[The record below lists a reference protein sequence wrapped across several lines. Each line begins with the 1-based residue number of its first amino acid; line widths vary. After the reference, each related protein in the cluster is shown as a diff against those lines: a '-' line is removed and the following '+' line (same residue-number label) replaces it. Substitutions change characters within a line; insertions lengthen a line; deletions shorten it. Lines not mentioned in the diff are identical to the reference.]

1 MPRGPVSSTLAMT
14 HTSEKSRILFLDNLR
29 YLMVLLVLIL
39 HAAISYSNFVP
50 WWCVKEPNAHAAVFD
65 ILILILDVFLMP
77 VLFFIAGYFAISS
90 FRKRGTR
97 RFLKRK
103 FKRLGLPLF
112 IGIPLISPSFS
123 YIYHYTRNGFSS
135 HMGFGTYWLNYLK
148 TAGDFSIGTM
158 TSIDQFSQ
166 SHLWFMS
173 LLLFFFVVF
182 GLCARKTTLDDGS
195 SAVDLSGSTSPR
207 SILII
212 LVVMGIL
219 SAVFAFIGN
228 MLFARPDNPEP
239 WVTVVNLLQFQP
251 DSVGTYV
258 LYFGVGIYASHKKW
272 FISTIIPGHPAI
284 WLISCALLSGCLLL
298 TLNRLML
305 NFSIGI
311 YLSYLL
317 ARSFLCVSFLAAFSL
332 WAAGRWN
339 RPSQFNTLLALNS
352 YHIYITHFLIVVIIQ
367 LVLAGWSDGSVFI
380 KFGTVSAVS
389 ILASFGISH
398 YALRPYPRVSVIGL
412 YILLFIMLINIG
424 AAGS

>member
-1 MPRGPVSSTLAMT
+1 MT

-50 WWCVKEPNAHAAVFD
+50 WWCVKEPNVHAAVFD
-65 ILILILDVFLMP
+65 VLILILDVFLMP

-90 FRKRGTR
+90 FRKKGTR

-103 FKRLGLPLF
+103 FKRLGLPLL
-112 IGIPLISPSFS
+112 IGIPLVSPSFS
-123 YIYHYTRNGFSS
+123 YIYHFTRNGFSS
-135 HMGFGTYWLNYLK
+135 HMGFGAYWMDYLK

-182 GLCARKTTLDDGS
+182 GLCVGTTRLDDGS
-195 SAVDLSGSTSPR
+195 AAVDRSGSTSPG

-212 LVVMGIL
+212 LAVMGIL
-219 SAVFAFIGN
+219 SAVFALIGN
-228 MLFARPDNPEP
+228 MLFARPENPEP
-239 WVTVVNLLQFQP
+239 WVTIANLLQFQP
-251 DSVGTYV
+251 DSVGTYI

-272 FISTIIPGHPAI
+272 FITTKIPGHPAI
-284 WLISCALLSGCLLL
+284 WLISCALLSGSLLL

-311 YLSYLL
+311 FLLYLL
-317 ARSFLCVSFLAAFSL
+317 ARSFLCVSFLAAFSS
-332 WAAGRWN
+332 WAAGHWN
-339 RPSQFNTLLALNS
+339 RPSQFHRLLALNS
-352 YHIYITHFLIVVIIQ
+352 YHIYMTHFLIVVIMQ
-367 LVLAGWSDGSVFI
+367 LVLAGWSDGSVFV
-380 KFGTVSAVS
+380 KFGIVSAAS

-398 YALRPYPRVSVIGL
+398 YALRPYPRLSVVGIYTLFAITLITIRPEGL
-412 YILLFIMLINIG
+412 
-424 AAGS
+424 